1 MLSPLGESMMYYAV
15 SVISGEDAGPY
26 SLLVVTPEGVIE
38 RALPRQGRITIG
50 RGEDNDIRIDDPS
63 VSRRHA
69 ALEITDTLRI
79 EDLGGANGTYVQ
91 RVRRVASA
99 GQTEN
104 LRALRRDITTIEPG
118 DRIVLGAAQL
128 VVRRAL
134 PKRSP
139 ADTADVPHI
148 VRDPRMIELY
158 AQIERAAG
166 SRVSVL
172 LHGET
177 GVGKDLLAQRLHVA
191 SPRKNGPFIAINS
204 AALPETLL
212 EAELFGAERG
222 AYTGASHARAGLFEA
237 ADRGTLFL
245 DEVGELSTG
254 TQAKLL
260 RVLEERKVVRV
271 GGRTSRDIDVRFVAA
286 TNRNL
291 KKAADE
297 GTFRADLFFRLA
309 GIVLHI
315 PPLRDR
321 PSEIEP
327 LALFFLEQTCREM
340 ERPTPELS
348 RDAID
353 ALTHYSWPGNA
364 RELRNAMSHAA
375 VLCSAPAVGREHLP
389 AAMATPSSKMP
400 ASFGPRASAVPL
412 ASPYSTVPPAPTP
425 RVLKEDLRLL
435 ERDRII
441 KALEECNGNQ
451 TRAAEALGISRRTLI
466 NRLDEYDVGRP
477 RKR

>member
-1 MLSPLGESMMYYAV
+1 MRSPLGESMMYYAS
-15 SVISGEDAGPY
+15 SVTSGEDAGPY

-38 RALPRQGRITIG
+38 RLLPSHGRITIG
-50 RGEDNDIRIDDPS
+50 RGEDNTIRVDDPS

-69 ALEITDTLRI
+69 VIEISDTLRI

-104 LRALRRDITTIEPG
+104 LRALRRDVTSIEPG

-128 VVRRAL
+128 VVRRAQ

-139 ADTADVPHI
+139 ADPSDPPHI
-148 VRDPRMIELY
+148 VRDPRMVELY

-166 SRVSVL
+166 ARVSVL

-177 GVGKDLLAQRLHVA
+177 GVGKDLLAQRLHVT

-222 AYTGASHARAGLFEA
+222 AYTGALHARAGLFET
-237 ADRGTLFL
+237 ADHGTLFL
-245 DEVGELSTG
+245 DEVGELSLG

-286 TNRNL
+286 SNRNL

-309 GIVLHI
+309 GMVLHI
-315 PPLRDR
+315 PPLRER

-340 ERPTPELS
+340 ERPTPALS
-348 RDAID
+348 RDAVD

-364 RELRNAMSHAA
+364 RELKNAMAHAA
-375 VLCSAPAVGREHLP
+375 VLCLSPAVGREHLP
-389 AAMATPSSKMP
+389 PAVATPSSKMP
-400 ASFGPRASAVPL
+400 ASLGPRASSVP
-412 ASPYSTVPPAPTP
+412 ASAYSTVPPAPTP
-425 RVLKEDLRLL
+425 RVLKEDLRSL
-435 ERDRII
+435 ERERII